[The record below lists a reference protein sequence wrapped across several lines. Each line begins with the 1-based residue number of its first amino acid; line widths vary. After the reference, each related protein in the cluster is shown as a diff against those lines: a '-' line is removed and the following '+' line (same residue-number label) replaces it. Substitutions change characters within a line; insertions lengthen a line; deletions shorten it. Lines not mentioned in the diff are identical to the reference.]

1 MNYFGEKL
9 RTIRTQKGIGLNE
22 LARRLEVSPAY
33 LSNLETGKTE
43 TIHLNF
49 VDRLKQELNFTP
61 VDLFIEINGSN
72 EQQFSQFDYRLK
84 RANQLLKQLEV
95 TEPKVADYLLSVMEQ
110 GLDLYLD
117 KDVH

>member
-33 LSNLETGKTE
+33 LSNLETGKTD
-43 TIHLNF
+43 TIQLGF

-61 VDLFIEINGSN
+61 IDLFIEINTSSK
-72 EQQFSQFDYRLK
+72 QQFSQFEYRLE
-84 RANQLLKQLEV
+84 RANELLKQLEV
-95 TEPKVADYLLSVMEQ
+95 LDPKVAGYLLSVMEQ
-110 GLDLYLD
+110 GLDLYLGN
-117 KDVH
+117 DVH